1 MDNLFKVRVLTLA
14 VNNMKSVGTKVLDRV
29 FRRRQGQ
36 LSDRLAFD
44 VKSGSEAILSSVS
57 VHAPATVQSKTARKT
72 ITLEAPRFPQKR
84 HISVAELNATRAF
97 GQQAATE
104 LMATRIGDEQA
115 DMRLEIDRT
124 REFMAMKALGG
135 QIIDGSGTVLVDY
148 GFADD
153 QKPVL
158 AGTAKWDQSAS
169 DPVKNIRAWKKYISD
184 RVPSVSEWIG
194 FCGSGAMDLLIENE
208 KARDLLKWTGGQQIA
223 EEGRVARIA
232 GVNIDEYFGTY
243 LDSDAARQDMIADKA
258 FILVGWSP
266 DSFSEQYAPS
276 IDDDDPNGVGKGVVG
291 QLFFSKSW
299 KEEDP
304 SGRWIKVEA
313 RPLPVVH
320 RPEAIVIATVA

>member
-44 VKSGSEAILSSVS
+44 VKSGSEAILSNVS
-57 VHAPATVQSKTARKT
+57 VYAPATVQGKTSRKT
-72 ITLEAPRFPQKR
+72 ITLQAPRFPQKR
-84 HISVAELNATRAF
+84 FISAAELNAVRGF

-104 LMATRIGDEQA
+104 LMSTRIGDEQA

-124 REFMAMKALGG
+124 REFMALKALGG
-135 QIIDGSGTVLVDY
+135 QVVDGAGTVLVDY
-148 GFADD
+148 GFAGD
-153 QKPVL
+153 QAPTL
-158 AGTAKWDQSAS
+158 LNTDRWSQSAS
-169 DPVKNIRAWKKYISD
+169 DPVKDIRSWKKYISD
-184 RVPSVSEWIG
+184 RVPSVSEWIA
-194 FCGSGAMDLLIENE
+194 FCGSGAMDYLISNE
-208 KARDLLKWTGGQQIA
+208 KAMARLQYTAGQQIA
-223 EEGRVARIA
+223 EEGRVTRLA
-232 GVNIDEYFGTY
+232 GVMIDEYFGTY
-243 LDSDAARQDMIADKA
+243 LDGNAARQDMIGQND

-276 IDDDDPNGVGKGVVG
+276 IDDDDPNGVGKGVAG

-313 RPLPVVH
+313 RPIPVVH

>member
-14 VNNMKSVGTKVLDRV
+14 VNNMKSVGTKVLDQV

-57 VHAPATVQSKTARKT
+57 VYAPATVQGKTSRKT
-72 ITLEAPRFPQKR
+72 ITVQAPRFPQKR
-84 HISVAELNATRAF
+84 FISVAELNATRAF

-104 LMATRIGDEQA
+104 LMSTRIGDEQA

-135 QIIDGSGTVLVDY
+135 QVIDGAGTVLVDY
-148 GFADD
+148 GFTGD
-153 QKPVL
+153 QTPTL
-158 AGTAKWDQSAS
+158 TGAAKWDQTTG
-169 DPVKNIRAWKKYISD
+169 DPVKNIRAWKKYIAD
-184 RVPSVSEWIG
+184 RVPSVSKWIA
-194 FCGSGAMDLLIENE
+194 FCGSGAMDLLINSE
-208 KARDLLKWTGGQQIA
+208 KARQMLQYTAGQQIA
-223 EEGRVARIA
+223 EEGRVARLA

-243 LDSDAARQDMIADKA
+243 LDSAAARQDMIGQNA

-276 IDDDDPNGVGKGVVG
+276 IDDDDPNGVGKGVAG

>member
-44 VKSGSEAILSSVS
+44 IKSGSEAILSSVS
-57 VHAPATVQSKTARKT
+57 IYAPATVQNKTTRKT
-72 ITLEAPRFPQKR
+72 VVVEAPRFPQKR
-84 HISVAELNATRAF
+84 FLSTAELNAVRAF
-97 GQQAATE
+97 GQQASTE

-135 QIIDGSGTVLVDY
+135 QIVDGSGTVLVDFNLT
-148 GFADD
+148 GD
-153 QKPVL
+153 QKPTL
-158 AGTAKWDQSAS
+158 AGAAKWDQATG
-169 DPVKNIRAWKKYISD
+169 DPVKNIRGWKKYISD
-184 RVPSVSEWIG
+184 RVPSVSEWIAL
-194 FCGSGAMDLLIENE
+194 CGSGTMDLLINNE
-208 KARDLLKWTGGQQIA
+208 KARQLLQYTAGQQIA
-223 EEGRVARIA
+223 EEGRIARLS

-243 LDSDAARQDMIADKA
+243 LDASNARQDMIGDKD

-266 DSFSEQYAPS
+266 DAFSEQYAPS
-276 IDDDDPNGVGKGVVG
+276 IDDDDPNGVGKGVAG

-320 RPEAIVIATVA
+320 RPEAIVYATVA